1 MARRR
6 RRRGGRPPLGSPAA
20 AGPDTM
26 GGPGGG
32 NGPLP
37 TRVPL
42 AAVPAVGRVARIE
55 RKTRETEILLQL
67 GLDGTGETAAQTTI
81 PFLNHMLEAMGK
93 HGLLDLR
100 VSARGD
106 IEVDLHHTVEDV
118 GICLG
123 KAFHEALGDK
133 RGIVRFGT
141 AYVPMDEALAS
152 VHIDISGRPYLSYNV
167 PFAKTKVGNF
177 DLDLLKDFF
186 RAFAM
191 NAMLNLHVNLHYGE
205 NLHHIAEAIF
215 KAFGRALA
223 EASRVNP
230 RIEGVLST
238 KGAL

>member
-6 RRRGGRPPLGSPAA
+6 RRGRGPRPAGSGTGEPIATIGIAGVADPVASGNGGSPAA
-20 AGPDTM
+20 
-26 GGPGGG
+26 
-32 NGPLP
+32 
-37 TRVPL
+37 
-42 AAVPAVGRVARIE
+42 GRVARVE
-55 RKTRETEILLQL
+55 RRTRETEILLQL
-67 GLDGTGETAAQTTI
+67 NVDGRGELAIDTTI
-81 PFLNHMLEAMGK
+81 PFFNHMLEAAGK

-106 IEVDLHHTVEDV
+106 TEVDLHHTVEDV

-141 AYVPMDEALAS
+141 AYIPMDEALAS
-152 VHIDISGRPYLSYNV
+152 VHVDISGRPYFSYNV
-167 PFAKTKVGNF
+167 PFAKTRVGNF

-191 NAMLNLHVNLHYGE
+191 NALLNLHVNLHYGE
-205 NLHHIAEAIF
+205 NLHHIAEALF

-223 EASRVNP
+223 EASRMNP

>member
-6 RRRGGRPPLGSPAA
+6 RRYGRGPRPVNGGGGGASPTVAIVGADSPPPAQNGGAPAA
-20 AGPDTM
+20 
-26 GGPGGG
+26 
-32 NGPLP
+32 
-37 TRVPL
+37 
-42 AAVPAVGRVARIE
+42 GRVARVE
-55 RKTRETEILLQL
+55 RRTRETEILLQL
-67 GLDGTGETAAQTTI
+67 NVDGRGEMAIDTTI
-81 PFLNHMLEAMGK
+81 PFFNHMLEAAGK

-100 VSARGD
+100 VNARGD
-106 IEVDLHHTVEDV
+106 TEVDLHHTVEDV

-152 VHIDISGRPYLSYNV
+152 VHVDISGRPYFSYNV
-167 PFAKTKVGNF
+167 PFAKTRVGNF

-205 NLHHIAEAIF
+205 NLHHIAEALF

-223 EASRVNP
+223 EASRMNP

>member
-6 RRRGGRPPLGSPAA
+6 RRRGRGPRP
-20 AGPDTM
+20 AGAPV
-26 GGPGGG
+26 GE
-32 NGPLP
+32 N
-37 TRVPL
+37 L
-42 AAVPAVGRVARIE
+42 AAVGIAGEASPVAPDNGGAPAAGRVARIE
-55 RKTRETEILLQL
+55 RRTRETEILLQL
-67 GLDGTGETAAQTTI
+67 NIDGRGEVAIDTTI
-81 PFLNHMLEAMGK
+81 PFFNHMLEAAGK

-100 VSARGD
+100 VGARGD
-106 IEVDLHHTVEDV
+106 TEVDLHHTVEDV

-152 VHIDISGRPYLSYNV
+152 VHVDVSGRPYFSYNV
-167 PFAKTKVGNF
+167 PFTKTRVGNF

-205 NLHHIAEAIF
+205 NLHHIAEALF

-223 EASRVNP
+223 EASRLNP

>member
-6 RRRGGRPPLGSPAA
+6 RRRGGGASPAR
-20 AGPDTM
+20 PS
-26 GGPGGG
+26 G
-32 NGPLP
+32 NG
-37 TRVPL
+37 VPR
-42 AAVPAVGRVARIE
+42 AVGRVARIE

-67 GLDGTGETAAQTTI
+67 NIDGMGEAVAETPI

-93 HGLLDLR
+93 HGLVDLK
-100 VSARGD
+100 VDARGD
-106 IEVDLHHTVEDV
+106 TEVDLHHTVEDV

-123 KAFHEALGDK
+123 KAFHEALGDR

-152 VHIDISGRPYLSYNV
+152 VHIDISGRPYLSFNV
-167 PFAKTKVGNF
+167 PLTKTKIGNF

-191 NAMLNLHVNLHYGE
+191 NAMVNLHVNLHYGE
-205 NLHHIAEAIF
+205 NLHHIVEAIF

-223 EASRVNP
+223 EASRLNP
-230 RIEGVLST
+230 RIDGVLST
-238 KGAL
+238 KGSL

>member
-6 RRRGGRPPLGSPAA
+6 RRYGRGPRPVNGGGAEASPTVGIAGAESPAPAQNGGAPA
-20 AGPDTM
+20 A
-26 GGPGGG
+26 
-32 NGPLP
+32 
-37 TRVPL
+37 
-42 AAVPAVGRVARIE
+42 GRVARVE
-55 RKTRETEILLQL
+55 RRTRETEILLQL
-67 GLDGTGETAAQTTI
+67 NVDGRGEMAIDTTI
-81 PFLNHMLEAMGK
+81 PFFNHMLEAAGK

-100 VSARGD
+100 VNARGD
-106 IEVDLHHTVEDV
+106 TEVDLHHTVEDV

-152 VHIDISGRPYLSYNV
+152 VHVDISGRPYFSYNV
-167 PFAKTKVGNF
+167 PFAKTRVGNF

-205 NLHHIAEAIF
+205 NLHHIAEATF
-215 KAFGRALA
+215 KAVGRALA
-223 EASRVNP
+223 EATRLNP
-230 RIEGVLST
+230 RVSDVPST
-238 KGAL
+238 MGSL

>member
-6 RRRGGRPPLGSPAA
+6 RRRSGGARPE
-20 AGPDTM
+20 
-26 GGPGGG
+26 
-32 NGPLP
+32 LP
-37 TRVPL
+37 TDNGVPQ
-42 AAVPAVGRVARIE
+42 AVGRVARIE

-67 GLDGTGETAAQTTI
+67 NVDGTGDASVETTI

-106 IEVDLHHTVEDV
+106 TEVDLHHTVEDV

-123 KAFHEALGDK
+123 KALFEALGEK

-152 VHIDISGRPYLSYNV
+152 VHLDISGRPYLSFNV
-167 PFAKTKVGNF
+167 PLTKTKVGTF

-191 NAMLNLHVNLHYGE
+191 NAMVNVHVNLQYGE

-223 EASRVNP
+223 EASRLNP
-230 RIEGVLST
+230 RVQGVPST
-238 KGAL
+238 KGSL